1 MKAHESRRPCGNEM
15 IKIWKKQ
22 ENKPVDVAAKN
33 GGNTNKSR
41 KSRKDHHELD
51 LVLGNS
57 LTEKH

>member
-1 MKAHESRRPCGNEM
+1 M

-22 ENKPVDVAAKN
+22 ENKPVDVPAKN